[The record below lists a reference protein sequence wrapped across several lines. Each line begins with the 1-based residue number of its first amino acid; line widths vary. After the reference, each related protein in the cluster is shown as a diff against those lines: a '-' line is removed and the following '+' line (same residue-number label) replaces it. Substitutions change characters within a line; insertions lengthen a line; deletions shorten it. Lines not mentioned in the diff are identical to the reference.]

1 MNVRVLLFGP
11 AAMAAGTDS
20 VTVSAVGAATAGLV
34 LAAIGEQFPT
44 LRPFTRGGRLA
55 VNANYADAATR
66 VVAGDEVALIS
77 LVSGG

>member
-1 MNVRVLLFGP
+1 VNVRVLLFGP

-44 LRPFTRGGRLA
+44 LRPLRG
-55 VNANYADAATR
+55 AA
-66 VVAGDEVALIS
+66 AWQ
-77 LVSGG
+77 